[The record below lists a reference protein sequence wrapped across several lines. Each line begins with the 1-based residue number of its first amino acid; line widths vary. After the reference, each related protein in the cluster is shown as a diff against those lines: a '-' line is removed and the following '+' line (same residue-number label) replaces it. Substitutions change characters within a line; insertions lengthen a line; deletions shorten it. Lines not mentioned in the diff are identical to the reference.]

1 MCSSAAY
8 WPLTFVLGQL
18 RNLGYFIKS
27 VCGTAWI
34 SQSQTTEL
42 SSIKLRAQFRIS
54 MYFMLVLL
62 NWMQFLKRSYTQF
75 RKRFMYIAVFT
86 HHIIYNFHLFTNHS
100 VKTFVFAPRNN
111 TRSSVICSLLLL
123 LASITII

>member
-1 MCSSAAY
+1 MCSSTAH

-42 SSIKLRAQFRIS
+42 SSIKLGAQLWIS
-54 MYFMLVLL
+54 MYFMLVLP
-62 NWMQFLKRSYTQF
+62 NWMQFLKRPCTQF
-75 RKRFMYIAVFT
+75 RKLFMYIAVFT
-86 HHIIYNFHLFTNHS
+86 HRIMYNFHLFTNHS